1 MNSTMTEGLKMQK
14 KISLTNLYFNRFL
27 AVRYTTAFFLFLN
40 LYWAIFL
47 LGSLSIT
54 AILPCFL
61 FALSLFT
68 ALEQIKLYRNHCNK
82 LPYAYFFYGALLASS
97 ILLLITLYSPLYY
110 LFYPFLK
117 NTQDVLNIL
126 TVLLMVSLFVSFL
139 MLKKLNKIK
148 RNQDKHFERIQAY
161 EEIIN

>member
-1 MNSTMTEGLKMQK
+1 MNGMMTKELKMHK

-40 LYWAIFL
+40 LYWSIFL
-47 LGSLSIT
+47 LGSLSIV
-54 AILPCFL
+54 AILPLFL
-61 FALSLFT
+61 LILSILT
-68 ALEQIKLYRNHCNK
+68 AFEQIKLYRNHCNK
-82 LPYAYFFYGALLASS
+82 LPYANFFYRTTLISN
-97 ILLLITLYSPLYY
+97 IVLLLTLYSPLYHF
-110 LFYPFLK
+110 FYPFLK

-126 TVLLMVSLFVSFL
+126 TILLTVSLLIAFL

-148 RNQDKHFERIQAY
+148 HNQDKHFKRIQAY